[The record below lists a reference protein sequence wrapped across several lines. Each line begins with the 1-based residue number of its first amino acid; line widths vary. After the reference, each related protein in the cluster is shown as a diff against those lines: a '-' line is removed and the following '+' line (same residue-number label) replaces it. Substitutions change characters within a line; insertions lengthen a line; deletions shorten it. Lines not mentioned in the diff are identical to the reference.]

1 MIVLLIWRGPEW
13 NLVGDA
19 FRLVEWKWVVAAI
32 GLNLLSVVARAARLA
47 PGHRAGRCRRRGR
60 ASAWSSRR
68 SASGLFANAVLPG
81 RIGEL
86 ARVAVL
92 TRHQQQ
98 RRRADAWATLVGTVF
113 AHRVF
118 DLFPVLLLIA
128 YVLFT
133 AKVPHWALTSLMIF
147 AAVGFGLFAFA
158 LASARR
164 HHRSVLDE
172 AGQVRRLVTMA
183 RYGLGVMRE
192 PVPAAIAILLQCIG
206 WTFQLLAV
214 WATMRAFDIHVPL
227 PAAGLVLLLMN
238 VAMLF
243 PLWPGNIGLVQA
255 AVALPLVSYG
265 VPYAKGFAFGI
276 GLQAIE
282 MSVGVG
288 VGLIFL
294 AREGLSYAMLKRMP
308 GADQAEVARG
318 RARGGVGS
326 GAASCACSRRP
337 LAARASSRRSR
348 RRWRSRPGCGG
359 PGSRP
364 RSCRWRTEARGRPRS
379 SPRRSAASGG

>member
-1 MIVLLIWRGPEW
+1 MVPLFAAMVVLLVWRGPEW
-13 NLVGDA
+13 GLVADA
-19 FRLVEWKWVVAAI
+19 FRLVELEWVILAI
-32 GLNLLSVVARAARLA
+32 ALNLLSVVARAAAWNQVIEQAMPPPR
-47 PGHRAGRCRRRGR
+47 PRFREVF
-60 ASAWSSRR
+60 SAFGV
-68 SASGLFANAVLPG
+68 GLFANAVLPG

-92 TRHQQQ
+92 TRRQA
-98 RRRADAWATLVGTVF
+98 RRADAWATLVGTVF

-118 DLFPVLLLIA
+118 DVFPVLLLIG
-128 YVLFT
+128 YVLAT
-133 AKVPHWALTSLMIF
+133 SEIPHWALTSLMIF

-164 HHRSVLDE
+164 HHRSVLEE

-192 PVPAAIAILLQCIG
+192 PVPAAIAVILQCIG

-227 PAAGLVLLLMN
+227 HAAALVLLLMN

-265 VPYAKGFAFGI
+265 VPYARGFAFGI

-288 VGLIFL
+288 IGLIFL

-308 GADQAEVARG
+308 GADQAEVASSEPDAEEPVEEQP
-318 RARGGVGS
+318 RAR
-326 GAASCACSRRP
+326 
-337 LAARASSRRSR
+337 ARV
-348 RRWRSRPGCGG
+348 
-359 PGSRP
+359 
-364 RSCRWRTEARGRPRS
+364 AR
-379 SPRRSAASGG
+379 

>member
-1 MIVLLIWRGPEW
+1 MKLPRSTWGRLLLVLPAFAAMVALLVWRGPDW
-13 NLVGDA
+13 GLVADA
-19 FRLVEWKWVVAAI
+19 FRLVAWEWIVAAI
-32 GLNLLSVVARAARLA
+32 ALNLLSVLARAGAW
-47 PGHRAGRCRRRGR
+47 HRVIEQAMPPPRPPFRMVF
-60 ASAWSSRR
+60 SAFGI
-68 SASGLFANAVLPG
+68 GLFANALLPG

-92 TRHQQQ
+92 TRHQE
-98 RRRADAWATLVGTVF
+98 RRADAWATLVGTVF

-118 DLFPVLLLIA
+118 DLFPMLLLIGW
-128 YVLFT
+128 VLMT
-133 AKVPHWALTSLMIF
+133 AKIPHWALTSILIF

-164 HHRSVLDE
+164 HHRSVLEE
-172 AGQVRRLVTMA
+172 AGLVRRLVTMA
-183 RYGLGVMRE
+183 RYGLGVMRA
-192 PVPAAIAILLQCIG
+192 PLPAATAILLQCVG
-206 WTFQLLAV
+206 WTCQLLAV

-227 PAAGLVLLLMN
+227 PAAGLVLVLMN

-276 GLQAIE
+276 GLQAVE

-288 VGLIFL
+288 VGLLFL

-308 GADQAEVARG
+308 GADQAEVRTRVEDEEAVEEQP
-318 RARGGVGS
+318 RAR
-326 GAASCACSRRP
+326 
-337 LAARASSRRSR
+337 ARV
-348 RRWRSRPGCGG
+348 
-359 PGSRP
+359 
-364 RSCRWRTEARGRPRS
+364 AR
-379 SPRRSAASGG
+379 

>member
-1 MIVLLIWRGPEW
+1 MRLPRSTWGRLGLMVVLFAAMIVLLIWRGPEW
-13 NLVGDA
+13 SLVGDA
-19 FRLVEWKWVVAAI
+19 FRLVEWRWVVAAI
-32 GLNLLSVVARAARLA
+32 ALNLLSVVARSGAWHRVIESAMPPPRPGFRLVF
-47 PGHRAGRCRRRGR
+47 
-60 ASAWSSRR
+60 SAFGV
-68 SASGLFANAVLPG
+68 GLFANAVLPG

-98 RRRADAWATLVGTVF
+98 RRRADSWATLVGTVF

-172 AGQVRRLVTMA
+172 AGQVRRLVMMA

-192 PVPAAIAILLQCIG
+192 PVPAAIAVLLQCIG
-206 WTFQLLAV
+206 WTFQLFAV

-294 AREGLSYAMLKRMP
+294 AREGLSYAMLKHMP
-308 GADQAEVARG
+308 GADQAEVAKG
-318 RARGGVGS
+318 KPEAEQVQEQPRAR
-326 GAASCACSRRP
+326 
-337 LAARASSRRSR
+337 ARV
-348 RRWRSRPGCGG
+348 
-359 PGSRP
+359 
-364 RSCRWRTEARGRPRS
+364 AR
-379 SPRRSAASGG
+379 

>member
-1 MIVLLIWRGPEW
+1 
-13 NLVGDA
+13 
-19 FRLVEWKWVVAAI
+19 
-32 GLNLLSVVARAARLA
+32 
-47 PGHRAGRCRRRGR
+47 
-60 ASAWSSRR
+60 
-68 SASGLFANAVLPG
+68 
-81 RIGEL
+81 
-86 ARVAVL
+86 
-92 TRHQQQ
+92 
-98 RRRADAWATLVGTVF
+98 
-113 AHRVF
+113 
-118 DLFPVLLLIA
+118 LLLIA
-128 YVLFT
+128 YVIST

-192 PVPAAIAILLQCIG
+192 PAPAAIAVILQCIG
-206 WTFQLLAV
+206 WAFQLFAV

-227 PAAGLVLLLMN
+227 HAAALVLLLMN

-265 VPYAKGFAFGI
+265 VPYARGFAFGI

-294 AREGLSYAMLKRMP
+294 AREGLSYAMLKHMP
-308 GADQAEVARG
+308 GADQAELAEGEPEEEPVQEQSRARARVAR
-318 RARGGVGS
+318 
-326 GAASCACSRRP
+326 
-337 LAARASSRRSR
+337 
-348 RRWRSRPGCGG
+348 
-359 PGSRP
+359 
-364 RSCRWRTEARGRPRS
+364 
-379 SPRRSAASGG
+379 

>member
-1 MIVLLIWRGPEW
+1 VLPAFAATVALLVWRGPEW
-13 NLVGDA
+13 GLVVDA
-19 FRLVEWKWVVAAI
+19 FRLVKWEWIVAAVA
-32 GLNLLSVVARAARLA
+32 LNLLSVLARAGAW
-47 PGHRAGRCRRRGR
+47 HRVIEQAMPPPRPSFRMVF
-60 ASAWSSRR
+60 SAFSI
-68 SASGLFANAVLPG
+68 GLFANAILPG

-92 TRHQQQ
+92 TRHQQ
-98 RRRADAWATLVGTVF
+98 RRADAWATLVGTVF

-118 DLFPVLLLIA
+118 DLFPMLILIGWVLL
-128 YVLFT
+128 T
-133 AKVPHWALTSLMIF
+133 AKIPHWALTSILIF

-164 HHRSVLDE
+164 HHRSVLE
-172 AGQVRRLVTMA
+172 ERGQVRRLVTMA
-183 RYGLGVMRE
+183 RHGLGVMRA
-192 PVPAAIAILLQCIG
+192 PLPAATAILLQCVG
-206 WTFQLLAV
+206 WTCQLLAV

-227 PAAGLVLLLMN
+227 PAAGLVLVLMN

-276 GLQAIE
+276 GLQAVE

-288 VGLIFL
+288 VGLLFL

-308 GADQAEVARG
+308 GADQAEVRSKVEDEEAAEEQP
-318 RARGGVGS
+318 RAR
-326 GAASCACSRRP
+326 
-337 LAARASSRRSR
+337 ARV
-348 RRWRSRPGCGG
+348 
-359 PGSRP
+359 
-364 RSCRWRTEARGRPRS
+364 AR
-379 SPRRSAASGG
+379 

>member
-1 MIVLLIWRGPEW
+1 MRLLRTTWGRLALMLPFFAAMVVLLVWRGPEW
-13 NLVGDA
+13 GSVADA
-19 FRLVEWKWVVAAI
+19 FRLVAWEWVVAAI
-32 GLNLLSVVARAARLA
+32 LLNLLSVVARAAAWDRVIEQA
-47 PGHRAGRCRRRGR
+47 MPPPRPRFREVF
-60 ASAWSSRR
+60 SAFSV
-68 SASGLFANAVLPG
+68 GLFANAVLPG

-92 TRHQQQ
+92 TRRQE
-98 RRRADAWATLVGTVF
+98 RRADAWATLVGTVF

-118 DLFPVLLLIA
+118 DVIPVLLLIG
-128 YVLFT
+128 YVIAT
-133 AKVPHWALTSLMIF
+133 SEIPHWALTSLMIF
-147 AAVGFGLFAFA
+147 AAVGFGFFAFA
-158 LASARR
+158 LASAR
-164 HHRSVLDE
+164 HHNRSVLDE

-183 RYGLGVMRE
+183 RYGLGVMHA
-192 PVPAAIAILLQCIG
+192 PAPAAIAVILQCIG

-227 PAAGLVLLLMN
+227 HAAALVLLLMN

-265 VPYAKGFAFGI
+265 VPYARGFAFGI

-288 VGLIFL
+288 VGLLFL
-294 AREGLSYAMLKRMP
+294 AREGLSYAMLKHMP

-318 RARGGVGS
+318 EPEEEEPAQEQRRAR
-326 GAASCACSRRP
+326 
-337 LAARASSRRSR
+337 ARV
-348 RRWRSRPGCGG
+348 
-359 PGSRP
+359 
-364 RSCRWRTEARGRPRS
+364 AR
-379 SPRRSAASGG
+379 

>member
-1 MIVLLIWRGPEW
+1 MKLPRSTWGRLLLVLPAFAATIALLVWRGPDW
-13 NLVGDA
+13 GLVADA
-19 FRLVEWKWVVAAI
+19 FRLVAWEWIVAAI
-32 GLNLLSVVARAARLA
+32 ALNLLSVLARAGAW
-47 PGHRAGRCRRRGR
+47 HRVIEQAMPPPRPPFRMVF
-60 ASAWSSRR
+60 SAFCV
-68 SASGLFANAVLPG
+68 GLFANAVLPG

-92 TRHQQQ
+92 TRHQE
-98 RRRADAWATLVGTVF
+98 RRADAWATLVGTVF

-118 DLFPVLLLIA
+118 DLFPMLLLIGW
-128 YVLFT
+128 VLMT
-133 AKVPHWALTSLMIF
+133 AEIPHWALTSILIF

-164 HHRSVLDE
+164 HHRSVLEE

-183 RYGLGVMRE
+183 RYGLGVMRA
-192 PVPAAIAILLQCIG
+192 PLPAVTAILLQCIG
-206 WTFQLLAV
+206 WTCQLLAV

-227 PAAGLVLLLMN
+227 PAAGLVLVLMN

-276 GLQAIE
+276 GLQAVE

-288 VGLIFL
+288 VGLLFL

-308 GADQAEVARG
+308 GADQAEVRRRVEDEEAVEEQP
-318 RARGGVGS
+318 RAR
-326 GAASCACSRRP
+326 
-337 LAARASSRRSR
+337 ARV
-348 RRWRSRPGCGG
+348 
-359 PGSRP
+359 
-364 RSCRWRTEARGRPRS
+364 AR
-379 SPRRSAASGG
+379 

>member
-1 MIVLLIWRGPEW
+1 MVLVLPAFAVMVALLVWRGPDW
-13 NLVGDA
+13 NLVADA
-19 FRLVEWKWVVAAI
+19 FRLVAWEWIVAAI
-32 GLNLLSVVARAARLA
+32 ALNLLSVVARAAAWHRVIEQAMPPPRPGFRLVF
-47 PGHRAGRCRRRGR
+47 
-60 ASAWSSRR
+60 SAFGV
-68 SASGLFANAVLPG
+68 GLFANAVLPG

-92 TRHQQQ
+92 TRHQE
-98 RRRADAWATLVGTVF
+98 RRADAWATLVGTVF

-118 DLFPVLLLIA
+118 DLFPMLLLIGW
-128 YVLFT
+128 VLLT
-133 AKVPHWALTSLMIF
+133 AEIPHWALTSLLIF

-164 HHRSVLDE
+164 HHRSVLEE

-183 RYGLGVMRE
+183 RHGLGVMHE
-192 PVPAAIAILLQCIG
+192 PIPAALAILLQTVG
-206 WTFQLLAV
+206 WTCQLLAV

-227 PAAGLVLLLMN
+227 HAAGLVLVLMN

-276 GLQAIE
+276 GLQAVE

-288 VGLIFL
+288 IGLIFL
-294 AREGLSYAMLKRMP
+294 AREGLSYAMLKHMP
-308 GADQAEVARG
+308 GADQAEVAKG
-318 RARGGVGS
+318 DADEEDPVEEQPRAR
-326 GAASCACSRRP
+326 
-337 LAARASSRRSR
+337 ARV
-348 RRWRSRPGCGG
+348 
-359 PGSRP
+359 
-364 RSCRWRTEARGRPRS
+364 AR
-379 SPRRSAASGG
+379 